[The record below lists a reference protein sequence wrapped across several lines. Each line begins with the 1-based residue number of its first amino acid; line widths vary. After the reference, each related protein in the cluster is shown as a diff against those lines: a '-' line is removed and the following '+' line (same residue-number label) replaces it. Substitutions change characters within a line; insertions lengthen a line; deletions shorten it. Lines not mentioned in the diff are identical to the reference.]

1 MLIPP
6 ESGLQLKGSLARF
19 RNPAK
24 GSFPRWLAGWLGGRV
39 RIATKR
45 IFGQFRNQP
54 RVHFPDSGL
63 IPDNSGFGI
72 IEQQSIYSAGVRV
85 ATNTLIPLESGL
97 Q

>member
-1 MLIPP
+1 MA
-6 ESGLQLKGSLARF
+6 ESGLQQKGSLARF

-45 IFGQFRNQP
+45 IFGQIQEPAKGSF
-54 RVHFPDSGL
+54 SGFG
-63 IPDNSGFGI
+63 INSGFGI